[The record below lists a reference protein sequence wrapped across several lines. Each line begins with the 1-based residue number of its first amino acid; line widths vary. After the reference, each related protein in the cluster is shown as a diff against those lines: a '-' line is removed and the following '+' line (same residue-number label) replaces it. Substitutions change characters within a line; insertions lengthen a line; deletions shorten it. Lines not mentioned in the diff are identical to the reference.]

1 MNADGEGGAPL
12 DTGHGRWPW
21 ISSWL
26 YVSVGSV
33 AMSTATRF
41 EVAFG
46 GSISAANLN
55 TVGVLPMDFETGFVF
70 ADGLA
75 TR

>member
-21 ISSWL
+21 ISN
-26 YVSVGSV
+26 GSTYPWIGGNV
-33 AMSTATRF
+33 DATRF

-55 TVGVLPMDFETGFVF
+55 TVDVLPMDFETGFVF

-75 TR
+75 TK